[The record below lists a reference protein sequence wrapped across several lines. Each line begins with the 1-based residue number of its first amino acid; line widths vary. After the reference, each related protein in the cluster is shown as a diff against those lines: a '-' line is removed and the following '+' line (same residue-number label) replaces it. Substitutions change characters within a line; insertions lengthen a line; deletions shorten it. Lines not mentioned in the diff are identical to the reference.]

1 MRLPFSDA
9 TTQHASRR
17 SALTSAAVAFAA
29 ATSSIPLP
37 AFSACSYAEVKA
49 LPDTL
54 TEINNKG
61 LRQDLKG
68 AKAMLSGDP
77 LLADFSATV
86 NACGGAETEQKQ
98 AVKMLTALR
107 EELDYQVGKGVI
119 DPRFGMDPDDALDL
133 QVAMKGASM
142 AMQRYVA
149 SVPAP

>member
-1 MRLPFSDA
+1 M
-9 TTQHASRR
+9 
-17 SALTSAAVAFAA
+17 
-29 ATSSIPLP
+29 
-37 AFSACSYAEVKA
+37 KA

-68 AKAMLSGDP
+68 AKAMLSDDP